1 MTFLD
6 TEDHQPSA
14 HSRLTTVKLQP
25 RGHSPTFIKNGCKSV
40 SFPQKH
46 LMTNSTRNAG
56 SDEVSNRPGGADEV
70 SRGGRVAVRLATKVD
85 HGDPPGRLLK
95 KTNNSRVK
103 SPQKRG
109 ADSRKKV
116 LEAALACFG
125 AFGYEGTSTRAV
137 AERAGVTHTL
147 VLYHF
152 GSKEQLWLAM
162 MEDSLANYSAAVSA
176 NLEENASRPA
186 AEVLRIFVEQF
197 VRLSANNPQIHR
209 IMTME
214 GNQETERLQWVIDHY
229 LRDHFAKVRDLIRR
243 GQAEGSVRECDAAR
257 LYYYIIGGGGTPYT
271 LSVEY
276 RALTGRDV
284 FSEAEI
290 HRNIAFLFDTIF
302 V

>member
-1 MTFLD
+1 MAQVRRSLVANPAASGEAAFMTI
-6 TEDHQPSA
+6 SA
-14 HSRLTTVKLQP
+14 RP
-25 RGHSPTFIKNGCKSV
+25 A
-40 SFPQKH
+40 
-46 LMTNSTRNAG
+46 NSSINAEPLNPEEEN
-56 SDEVSNRPGGADEV
+56 SGALP
-70 SRGGRVAVRLATKVD
+70 SRGGRVAVRLATVGESAEK
-85 HGDPPGRLLK
+85 PKRGRLK
-95 KTNNSRVK
+95 RSSETRVK

-109 ADSRKKV
+109 DDSRKRV
-116 LEAALACFG
+116 LEAALECFG

-152 GSKEQLWLAM
+152 GSKEQLWLSM
-162 MEDSLANYSAAVSA
+162 MEDALANYSATISE
-176 NLEENASRPA
+176 NLKDNAERPA
-186 AEVLRIFVEQF
+186 SDALRTFIEQF
-197 VRLSANNPQIHR
+197 VRLSAAHPQIHR

-229 LRDHFAKVRDLIRR
+229 LRDHFTVVRDLIKR

-276 RALTGRDV
+276 KALTGRDV

-290 HRNIAFLFDTIF
+290 YRNIAFLFDIVF